1 MTWLEHIFF
10 LMHRDFFLL
19 LFSAFKVN
27 KQTQVSRLPLCTV
40 CQFSGRRSLFG
51 SPPGAISARLS

>member
-10 LMHRDFFLL
+10 LMHKDFFLL

-40 CQFSGRRSLFG
+40 
-51 SPPGAISARLS
+51 